1 MGATADAIP
10 YFEKYVDR
18 QGNYLFTCLPYLH
31 VPRGPVNKAFMFFL
45 LQ

>member
-1 MGATADAIP
+1 MGSTADAIP

-31 VPRGPVNKAFMFFL
+31 VPRERVYKVLMF
-45 LQ
+45 